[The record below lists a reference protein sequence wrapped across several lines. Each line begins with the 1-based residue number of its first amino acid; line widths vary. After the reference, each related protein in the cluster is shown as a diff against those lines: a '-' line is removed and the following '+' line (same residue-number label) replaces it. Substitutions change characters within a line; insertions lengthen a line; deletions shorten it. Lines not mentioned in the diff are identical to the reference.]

1 MTKVIILSIQS
12 QHAVNILKGFKTEEL
27 RKSVPKGFRG
37 WVYIYVTLKRPVL
50 INKNYISEFYEV
62 LDTAVKEYKKSA
74 YQDEVLNG
82 KVVARFWFD
91 EYDTLTYEDFWD
103 RHDYIAND
111 GEVGWEVDSDYIKLF
126 CLDYQDILDY
136 GFREKPYRHQVDLYA
151 WHIKQLEVFDTP
163 KRLGEF
169 YVTNKGLTYK
179 YIKEYEDYTNDEVSF
194 RLKKAPQKMV
204 LVYAKELENE

>member
-1 MTKVIILSIQS
+1 MTKAIILSIQS

-91 EYDTLTYEDFWD
+91 EYDTYYWNEYQGQYRLISKDKERFVSAIMSYDE
-103 RHDYIAND
+103 
-111 GEVGWEVDSDYIKLF
+111 L
-126 CLDYQDILDY
+126 CLNEKQVNDY
-136 GFREKPYRHQVDLYA
+136 GNEKHLLYT
-151 WHIKQLEVFDTP
+151 WHIKHLEIFDKPMELKNFHKLSVGKETSAYI
-163 KRLGEF
+163 RL
-169 YVTNKGLTYK
+169 
-179 YIKEYEDYTNDEVSF
+179 D
-194 RLKKAPQKMV
+194 KAPQSWQY
-204 LVYAKELENE
+204 VYVKGESK